1 MKGCLVD
8 GLYLGASL
16 KQYWDS
22 YALQM
27 NSVDES
33 DTGKKDFRQK
43 TKSIYRYNSCLYG
56 VPIVRIV

>member
-1 MKGCLVD
+1 MKGCLID

-27 NSVDES
+27 NSVDEA
-33 DTGKKDFRQK
+33 DTGKKDFR
-43 TKSIYRYNSCLYG
+43 
-56 VPIVRIV
+56 

>member
-16 KQYWDS
+16 KHYWDS

-33 DTGKKDFRQK
+33 DTGKKDFR
-43 TKSIYRYNSCLYG
+43 
-56 VPIVRIV
+56 